1 MAAATRRSWRNRS
14 ATAAMSSALRQ
25 NDCWTSNSD
34 ILVGRF
40 SAPMKRLAK
49 DTVTPFGQS
58 KPPIYLGRA
67 KRESLPSQAH
77 HRAGSGLASGH
88 RVNSLERYDYP
99 SSGTDVPFERWEL
112 GAGLLSDDADAGDKD
127 LSWFEH
133 VDKPLV
139 RPPLKVSPSSLTGAT
154 ARILETVPIG
164 RRIDTGAAD
173 DRSRLGEA
181 IHACIA
187 ADLATPAKSL
197 DMSEVASILKR
208 MQAADNVD
216 AAALHHQLGALRLWL
231 STRWPDAIP
240 VVEVPVARATPG
252 GQHVQG
258 RTDLVLRTAT
268 GWILM
273 DHKSTPQGRDQWGDL
288 ATTYAG
294 QLAAYRD
301 VLQAASGLPVEEMW
315 FILPVAGAALWVE
328 VS

>member
-1 MAAATRRSWRNRS
+1 VAIADEIASLPVGQAAHAD
-14 ATAAMSSALRQ
+14 AAEE
-25 NDCWTSNSD
+25 N
-34 ILVGRF
+34 
-40 SAPMKRLAK
+40 KRLLYVSMTRARDLLVFARQAK
-49 DTVTPFGQS
+49 KQTGEWMDMVALGEILPKEGQRII
-58 KPPIYLGRA
+58 K
-67 KRESLPSQAH
+67 LP
-77 HRAGSGLASGH
+77 
-88 RVNSLERYDYP
+88 
-99 SSGTDVPFERWEL
+99 SGTDVPFERWEL
-112 GAGLLSDDADAGDKD
+112 AAGVLSEAADAGEND

-154 ARILETVPIG
+154 ARIVETVPIG
-164 RRIDTGAAD
+164 RRIDSGSSD

-187 ADLATPAKSL
+187 ADLATPLRPL
-197 DMSEVASILKR
+197 DLTEVAAILKR
-208 MQAADNVD
+208 MQAEDGVD
-216 AAALHHQLGALRLWL
+216 AAALYQQLGALRSWL
-231 STRWPDAIP
+231 ATRWPDAIP
-240 VVEVPVARATPG
+240 VVELPVARATSD

-258 RTDLVLRTAT
+258 RTDLVLRTST

-315 FILPVAGAALWVE
+315 LILPVAAVALRVE
-328 VS
+328 VG